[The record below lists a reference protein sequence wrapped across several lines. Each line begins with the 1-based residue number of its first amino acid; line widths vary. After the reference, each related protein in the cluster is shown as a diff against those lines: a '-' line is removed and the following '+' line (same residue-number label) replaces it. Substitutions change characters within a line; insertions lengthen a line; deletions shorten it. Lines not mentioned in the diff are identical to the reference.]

1 MVVVVHLAFV
11 AFFVIGG
18 FLAWR
23 APGVLWAHV
32 PAVLVSAFLAITG
45 LDCPLD
51 TLEKWLRRRGG
62 QTPYRG
68 GFIAHYLVEPI
79 RGTGIDGTLHLA
91 LRVLAVAVVVV
102 AYAGLAVRHRPTWRR
117 AAVAV
122 D

>member
-1 MVVVVHLAFV
+1 MVVAVHLAFV
-11 AFFVIGG
+11 AFFLAGG

-23 APGVLWAHV
+23 APRVLWLHV
-32 PAVLVSAFLAITG
+32 PAVLVSAGLAVTG

-79 RGTGIDGTLHLA
+79 HGTGIDGTLHLA
-91 LRVLAVAVVVV
+91 LRVLAVGVVVA
-102 AYAGLAVRHRPTWRR
+102 AYAGLAFLHRRDWRR
-117 AAVAV
+117 SAILV